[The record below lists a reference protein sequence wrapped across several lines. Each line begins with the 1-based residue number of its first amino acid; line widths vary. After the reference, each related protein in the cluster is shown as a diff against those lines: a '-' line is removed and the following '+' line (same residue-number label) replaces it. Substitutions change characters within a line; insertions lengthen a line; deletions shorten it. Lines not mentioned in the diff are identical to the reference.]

1 MVSLAAVS
9 VFVNHVPTD
18 GASVPIESVAL
29 SYVRLKSS
37 EHDTSKS
44 NADLSIFSGINY
56 FYFVSQSPIK

>member
-1 MVSLAAVS
+1 MSGFVPVI
-9 VFVNHVPTD
+9 VFARDIAIGVFKINP
-18 GASVPIESVAL
+18 GI
-29 SYVRLKSS
+29 VRLKSS